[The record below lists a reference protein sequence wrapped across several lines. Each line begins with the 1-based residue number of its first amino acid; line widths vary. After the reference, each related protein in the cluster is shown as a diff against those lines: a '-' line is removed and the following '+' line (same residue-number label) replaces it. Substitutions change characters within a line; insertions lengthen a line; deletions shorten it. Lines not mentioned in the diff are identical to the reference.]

1 MTRHITRTWLG
12 AGALLLTGTLA
23 LTGCGSGFNDD
34 GGDTGG
40 TAGDASEL
48 TSSDDALSILI
59 GSSGDAETAAVEEAV
74 AAWSEESGV
83 EATVQVANDLPQ
95 QLSQGF
101 AAGSPPDLFYLATEA
116 LAGYAGNGS
125 LVAYGD
131 LLENKDDF
139 YPSLVQNFT
148 VDDQFYCA
156 PKDFSTLQLII
167 NKGLWDAAGLTDDD
181 IPTTWDELADV
192 AATLTTDG
200 VTGLAFGAEYQRL
213 GAFMAQAGGQLV
225 SDDGTE
231 AVANSPENVEALT
244 YVQEQM
250 EAGSFAYATI
260 DLGAGWGGEAFGTQK
275 SAMTIEGNWITG
287 AMSNDY
293 PDVEYVVAE
302 LPEGP
307 GGKGTMQFT
316 NCWGMA
322 ADSPNQQAALELVEY
337 LTSAEQQLAFSAAFG
352 PMPSVQSAADQWTA
366 DNPDLAAFLAGAEYA
381 QGVPTNDG
389 ISAVITDFNASLEG
403 LKTGDPQQILDTVQ
417 SNTEAVVG

>member
-1 MTRHITRTWLG
+1 MTRQHTRAWLG
-12 AGALLLTGTLA
+12 AGALVLTGTLA
-23 LTGCGSGFNDD
+23 LTGCGSGFDD
-34 GGDTGG
+34 EGDTGTNG
-40 TAGDASEL
+40 EAGEL
-48 TSSDDALSILI
+48 TSSDDGLTILI

-83 EATVQVANDLPQ
+83 EASVQVANDLPQ

-101 AAGSPPDLFYLATEA
+101 AAGSPPDLFYLASEA
-116 LAGYAGNGS
+116 LAGYAANGS
-125 LVAYGD
+125 VIAYGD
-131 LLENKDDF
+131 MLENKDDF

-167 NKGLWDAAGLTDDD
+167 NTRLWEEAGLTEDDV
-181 IPTTWDELADV
+181 PTTWDELADV

-250 EAGSFAYATI
+250 DAGSFAYATI
-260 DLGAGWGGEAFGTQK
+260 DLGAGWGGEAFGTEK
-275 SAMTIEGNWITG
+275 TAMTIEGNWITG

-293 PDVEYVVAE
+293 PDVDYLVAE
-302 LPEGP
+302 LPAGP
-307 GGKGTMQFT
+307 AGQGTMQFT

-352 PMPSVQSAADQWTA
+352 PMPSVQSAADQWMTE
-366 DNPDLAAFLAGAEYA
+366 NPDITAFLAGAEYA

-389 ISAVITDFNASLEG
+389 IAAVITDFNASLEG

-417 SNTEAVVG
+417 TNTEAVVG